1 MRGYH
6 VRIVLHLP
14 LPKTD
19 AFIPLSLWQPLP
31 THPRKSTARRNATF
45 NPRGKDYR
53 LGPIALDWTDI
64 DNMAATPFANRGR
77 ADPKGECT
85 DRFPSYSGRAEPVH
99 QDLQLRTSFLIFAQN
114 RALRIFP
121 KVSSISIVTLSGK
134 NSPRRKREH
143 LH

>member
-6 VRIVLHLP
+6 VRIVLNLP
-14 LPKTD
+14 PSKSQKTD

-53 LGPIALDWTDI
+53 LGPISLDWTDI

-77 ADPKGECT
+77 TDPKGEFT
-85 DRFPSYSGRAEPVH
+85 DRSPYRGGFTVAG
-99 QDLQLRTSFLIFAQN
+99 
-114 RALRIFP
+114 
-121 KVSSISIVTLSGK
+121 LSWCI
-134 NSPRRKREH
+134 
-143 LH
+143 